1 MLLIDFK
8 NIQKSILSDCKQFED
23 SNLKQPRTRV
33 SACSVCKSLRKAQK
47 IIFSLIER
55 GRERKTD
62 RQKQGEREGERVRGQ
77 QSLSIKIS
85 VNLFFSAFD
94 EGENQLLN
102 NIQSFLEDLQTE

>member
-47 IIFSLIER
+47 NNIFFNRER
-55 GRERKTD
+55 KREIERKTD
-62 RQKQGEREGERVRGQ
+62 RQK
-77 QSLSIKIS
+77 
-85 VNLFFSAFD
+85 
-94 EGENQLLN
+94 
-102 NIQSFLEDLQTE
+102 